1 MLELDTLIKRIVD
14 NRLSELNTTMQC
26 KVVSVSPLVVQPIP
40 KKNYVSG
47 EEDYPLIGSAK
58 KLKQWALVNGSPV
71 PFVLPLNVG
80 DVVLVAF
87 GKKDLTDAVI
97 LGVIE

>member
-1 MLELDTLIKRIVD
+1 MLDEVIKTIAKNILAEV
-14 NRLSELNTTMQC
+14 NTTMQC
-26 KVVSVSPLVVQPIP
+26 RVISVSPLVIQPIP
-40 KKNYVSG
+40 KKTYLTG

-58 KLKQWALVNGSPV
+58 KLKQWALVNGSPT
-71 PFVLPLNVG
+71 PFILPLNVG
-80 DVVLVAF
+80 DTVLVAF

>member
-1 MLELDTLIKRIVD
+1 MLDEVIKTIAKNILAEV
-14 NRLSELNTTMQC
+14 NTTMQC
-26 KVVSVSPLVVQPIP
+26 TVVTVSPLVIQPIP
-40 KKNYVSG
+40 KKAYLTG

-58 KLKQWALVNGSPV
+58 KLKQWTLVNGSPV
-71 PFVLPLNVG
+71 SFILPLNIG
-80 DVVLVAF
+80 DTVLVAF